1 MMEHTSV
8 NTIAGRQFNLAGKV
22 TLGFAG
28 SNVAVEYARWLL
40 GRMGAT
46 IVDLAP
52 GDFDVDMPVVLA
64 GTTGVT
70 GASGASGQKAPLI
83 VRLWD
88 FHVGKGGSGLQ
99 ACAVSGVSWV
109 IGLPGRTP
117 LYLSANIPE
126 KWCGTIGASAALS
139 YFVERLSLPGRTAAT
154 RLFEVSAAEVL
165 RGFADQNFGNHK
177 QIPTSWRR
185 NGRISPDHGGIF
197 PQGFFKCSDGY
208 VAVIGRSRQDWAW
221 MLSAL
226 GEPAWATEERR
237 NPFKLA
243 HDSTEV
249 EALFEQELQKYT
261 RQELLD
267 IALNSNATFAPI
279 YSKDEIPAAKL
290 VRESFFDADGS
301 AGLPFEIFA
310 DQ

>member
-1 MMEHTSV
+1 MDHSTAT
-8 NTIAGRQFNLAGKV
+8 TIAGRQFNLGGKV

-28 SNVAVEYARWLL
+28 TNVAVEYARWLL

-52 GDFDVDMPVVLA
+52 DDFDVDMPVVLA
-64 GTTGVT
+64 GMP
-70 GASGASGQKAPLI
+70 GAKGATSAAMQKAPLI

-88 FHVGKGGSGLQ
+88 FHVDKAGSGLQ

-139 YFVERLSLPGRTAAT
+139 YFVERLSLPGRPAVA
-154 RLFEVSAAEVL
+154 RVFDVSAAEVL

-185 NGRISPDHGGIF
+185 NGRVSPDHGGIF
-197 PQGFFKCSDGY
+197 PQGFFKCRDGY

-221 MLSAL
+221 MLGAL
-226 GEPAWATEERR
+226 GEPAWATDEMR

-243 HDSTEV
+243 LDSAEV

-261 RQELLD
+261 RNELLD
-267 IALNSNATFAPI
+267 LALKSNATFAPI
-279 YSKDEIPAAKL
+279 YSKKEIPDAQL
-290 VRESFFDADGS
+290 VRTSFFDADGA